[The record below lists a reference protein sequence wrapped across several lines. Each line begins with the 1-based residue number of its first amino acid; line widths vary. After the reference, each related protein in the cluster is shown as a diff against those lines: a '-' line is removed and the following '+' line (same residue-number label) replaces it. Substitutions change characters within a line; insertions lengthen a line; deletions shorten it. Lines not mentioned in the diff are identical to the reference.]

1 MRSWGNKGIANF
13 KPKPCQNQSTR
24 QFHLGL
30 FVSRLIARFLSIAN
44 WASCM
49 AEGKASMKSSVLVLA
64 FLALCFIF
72 FDISRCWRGDES
84 ETSANFL
91 WWGFGWKTSL
101 GCFEDLVTG
110 KLPQARQAC
119 STDAMFYLSGSSFTE
134 QRERERERAKLACLP
149 RQSSSPCDLC
159 CHEHKIHDQIS
170 FFAEA
175 HTSSLATLQH
185 ATFAT
190 LVAATPDA
198 MVATPLRSF
207 ALCHKQHKSC

>member
-44 WASCM
+44 WASYM

-64 FLALCFIF
+64 FLFLRSLCFIF

-119 STDAMFYLSGSSFTE
+119 STDAVFYLSGSSFTE
-134 QRERERERAKLACLP
+134 QREREQNWLVCQDKVPVPVISAVMNTKFMIKL
-149 RQSSSPCDLC
+149 
-159 CHEHKIHDQIS
+159 IS
-170 FFAEA
+170 
-175 HTSSLATLQH
+175 LQKLTL
-185 ATFAT
+185 
-190 LVAATPDA
+190 LV
-198 MVATPLRSF
+198 
-207 ALCHKQHKSC
+207 